1 MFGQTSSPENESNN
15 NAITEA
21 AARQKARDRDYAIL
35 KLLPRDFRAMNRLSA
50 CLITLNEAH
59 NLPRALASLQEI
71 ADEIVIV
78 DSGSTDGSEAIARKY
93 GAIFITREFNGYAEQ
108 RNFAASQAASEWIF
122 VLAADEEVAGEVQTA
137 LLSWKKCKPKANVYE
152 MARRTWYLGK
162 WIHHSGWY
170 PDWQR
175 RLYRRDTAKFT
186 GLIHEALRFEGTP
199 GRLAGD
205 LLHYTVRTFEEHK
218 EKVERYSTLAA
229 QQLLENGKK
238 RWRPAMWLATP
249 WSFFQNFILRGG
261 FLDGYRGALISH
273 MAARSVKLKYGK
285 LGKLLAAQ
293 RNTRRLPG

>member
-1 MFGQTSSPENESNN
+1 
-15 NAITEA
+15 
-21 AARQKARDRDYAIL
+21 
-35 KLLPRDFRAMNRLSA
+35 MNRLSA

-59 NLPRALASLQEI
+59 NLPRALASLKEI

-78 DSGSTDGSEAIARKY
+78 DSGSTDGTEAIACEN
-93 GAIFITREFNGYAEQ
+93 GAMFITREFKGYAEQ
-108 RNFAASQAASEWIF
+108 RNFGASQAANEWIF
-122 VLAADEEVAGEVQTA
+122 VLAADEEVSSELQTA
-137 LLSWKKCKPKANVYE
+137 ILSWKKRKPKANVYE

-186 GLIHEALRFEGTP
+186 GLIHEALRFEGAP

-205 LLHYTVRTFEEHK
+205 LLHYTVRTFAEHK

-293 RNTRRLPG
+293 RYQRSLPG